1 MGLAECHDIIPV
13 CISYG
18 LCIARGAPM
27 NNLIIIDA
35 LSAIRLNDVARRFKG
50 DLRTTESYTVHNS
63 LS

>member
-1 MGLAECHDIIPV
+1 MYQLWI
-13 CISYG
+13 
-18 LCIARGAPM
+18 CIARGAAM

>member
-1 MGLAECHDIIPV
+1 MYQLWI
-13 CISYG
+13 
-18 LCIARGAPM
+18 CIARGALM